1 MPARSFGRTVRY
13 RRTKLGLSQARLGD
27 LVGRSQST
35 IRSWE
40 KDQSVPTDT
49 KVLETL
55 SAVLG
60 VDQRMLFQKAGEE
73 FVPSVETSP
82 TIEQEL
88 ATLSPEASERE
99 PEQLTVIRPEDFTA
113 SPPEVA
119 EPPPPTAQ
127 PGPAYAKP
135 AVSYVASPR
144 ADNLSYMED
153 NSQRQLYRLR
163 YLATIVLLVAL
174 GVALLWAAG
183 QSFGAI
189 GDWWEEFFGN
199 LRL

>member
-1 MPARSFGRTVRY
+1 MPERSFGRTVRY

-27 LVGRSQST
+27 LVGLSQST

-40 KDQSVPTDT
+40 KDQSVPSDT

-60 VDQRMLFQKAGEE
+60 VDQRMLFQKVGEE
-73 FVPSVETSP
+73 YVPTVETSP

-88 ATLSPEASERE
+88 ATLSPEASEPE

-113 SPPEVA
+113 APPEVA
-119 EPPPPTAQ
+119 VPPPPAAQ
-127 PGPAYAKP
+127 PSPAYAKP
-135 AVSYVASPR
+135 PVSYVPSPR
-144 ADNLSYMED
+144 ADDISYMED

>member
-88 ATLSPEASERE
+88 ATLSPEASEQE

-113 SPPEVA
+113 APPEVA